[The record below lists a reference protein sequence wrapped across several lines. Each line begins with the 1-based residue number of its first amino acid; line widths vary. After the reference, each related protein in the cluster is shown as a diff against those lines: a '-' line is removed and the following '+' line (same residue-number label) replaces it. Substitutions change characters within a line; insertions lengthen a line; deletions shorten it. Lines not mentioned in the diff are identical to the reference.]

1 MRYTGGTA
9 GPTACSSAGTA
20 AIRTG
25 NPAAA
30 ETFSRAILAEIG
42 TDSLPPAD
50 GTALEQAL
58 KLLDPSPA
66 DAAAAGWERFQHAIQ
81 AAVLSSSASAALNGP
96 AVIMGVAGCGKTTI
110 GQLLAGALRVPYAEA
125 DSFHPAGNVVKME
138 AGIALT
144 DQDREPWLRAIAGHI
159 RKESRAVV
167 SCSALKRAYRDVLRQ
182 ADPRV
187 WFLYLA
193 VDRATTAA
201 RVAGRA
207 AHFMPASL
215 VGSQFAALE
224 PLREDEAGLTV
235 DGALPREQILAAAIT
250 ALASVSSRAEEQK

>member
-1 MRYTGGTA
+1 VEAEAGDEVHRGNRWPDRVLISRHCRDQDRPGGS
-9 GPTACSSAGTA
+9 GLC
-20 AIRTG
+20 
-25 NPAAA
+25 
-30 ETFSRAILAEIG
+30 SRAAG
-42 TDSLPPAD
+42 RYYRN
-50 GTALEQAL
+50 
-58 KLLDPSPA
+58 
-66 DAAAAGWERFQHAIQ
+66 AAQRAFSGGPGAC
-81 AAVLSSSASAALNGP
+81 AVHGP
-96 AVIMGVAGCGKTTI
+96 GPAGCGKTTI

-125 DSFHPAGNVVKME
+125 DSFHPAGNVAKME